1 MPVTRR
7 AEVAAR
13 DSHYAAGLLTCEF
26 AQINLSPASFWNPP
40 VRISRALGLRSPS
53 KPGFFLFVR
62 NSCSL
67 AAAPQS

>member
-40 VRISRALGLRSPS
+40 VRISRESGLRAPA
-53 KPGFFLFVR
+53 P
-62 NSCSL
+62 L
-67 AAAPQS
+67 A